1 MTKQNHQPK
10 SVQLAIIAS
19 LSWAGKSAGN
29 NFPLPFRWLRWHL
42 YAAILQQ
49 GTYTEIYT
57 P

>member
-10 SVQLAIIAS
+10 SEQLAIIAS
-19 LSWAGKSAGN
+19 LSWAGKIAGN

-42 YAAILQQ
+42 YAAIVQQ
-49 GTYTEIYT
+49 GTYTEIHT